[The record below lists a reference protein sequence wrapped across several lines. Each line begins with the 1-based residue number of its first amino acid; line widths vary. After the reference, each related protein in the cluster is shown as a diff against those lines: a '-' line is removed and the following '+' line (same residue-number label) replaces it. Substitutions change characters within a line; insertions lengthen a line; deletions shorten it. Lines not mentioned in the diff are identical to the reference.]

1 MVFNLFNLFLHRNH
15 IIKPKIVI
23 LVGVVKTK
31 KIKNFSK
38 PLDFTDLM

>member
-1 MVFNLFNLFLHRNH
+1 MVFNLFYCFLHRNH
-15 IIKPKIVI
+15 IVKSKIVI
-23 LVGVVKTK
+23 LVGVLKAK